1 MQRRHA
7 ARRQFMKRACA
18 LTMAGLPAGAMA
30 QTAAAVAV
38 RQDWTSFCGSPDYA
52 SLIDGIGRMRAN
64 ADAADPRS
72 WGYWSLA
79 QERHAP
85 LGMPY
90 FLAWH
95 RGLLYCF
102 ERQLQ
107 AVAGN
112 PRLRLPYWN
121 CYRDARVPE
130 VFCIPAR
137 WNALYAPRRNHS
149 VREAL
154 SLAPFA
160 PGIANLQRGLP
171 DAFETLVET
180 LPFNGIHNLL
190 GNAMAGS
197 RAADDPIFWLQL
209 ADIDRL
215 WNAWMKSS
223 GRLPPAAGTA
233 YWNARLDYGDGLAL
247 SAALARDSRA
257 GLGYGYEDESLP
269 VSLPALAEIETML
282 PASLQSAPGG
292 SALPAAFAPAG
303 SPAYGMRRVDAN
315 RMALASVGRIA
326 LDESCASVELPLPA
340 PSASL
345 LATLLAAPR
354 ADAAAGTAA
363 SPWRGVSIVLDGLAL
378 TDAGAA
384 GGYFYTL
391 YLNLPAG
398 LDSDAAQR
406 ACLLGSLGAFEVAAA
421 RQRMARGLA
430 GSVRIELPA
439 TALLRRLAARPL
451 HALCISFVRTSGA
464 QSAPSGQTIA
474 IAELR
479 LELSAEAGA

>member
-1 MQRRHA
+1 
-7 ARRQFMKRACA
+7 MKRACA
-18 LTMAGLPAGAMA
+18 LTMAGLPAGALA
-30 QTAAAVAV
+30 QTATTATMAATAAV
-38 RQDWTSFCGSPDYA
+38 RQDWNSFGNGPDYA
-52 SLIDGIGRMRAN
+52 SLIDGIARMRAN

-72 WGYWSLA
+72 WAYWSLA

-121 CYRDARVPE
+121 CYRDAQLPE
-130 VFCIPAR
+130 AFCIPAR
-137 WNALYAPRRNHS
+137 WNALYAPRKNRS

-171 DAFETLVET
+171 DAFETLIET

-209 ADIDRL
+209 ADLDRL
-215 WNAWMKSS
+215 WNAWMKSG

-233 YWNARLDYGDGLAL
+233 YWNVRLDYGDGLAL

-257 GLGYGYEDESLP
+257 GFGYGYEDESLP
-269 VSLPALAEIETML
+269 ASLPPQAGIEAML
-282 PASLQSAPGG
+282 LASLQSAPGG
-292 SALPAAFAPAG
+292 TALPATFAPAG

-315 RMALASVGRIA
+315 RMALASAARIA
-326 LDESCASVELPLPA
+326 LDESCASVELPL
-340 PSASL
+340 SAASAAL
-345 LATLLAAPR
+345 LSALLAAPR
-354 ADAAAGTAA
+354 ADAGGSIAVA
-363 SPWRGVSIVLDGLAL
+363 PWRGVSIVLDGLAA

-398 LDSDAAQR
+398 PNSDAAQR
-406 ACLLGSLGAFEVAAA
+406 ACLLGSLGAFEIAAA

-430 GSVRIELPA
+430 GSVRIDLPA

-451 HALCISFVRTSGA
+451 HALCVSFVRTSGA

-474 IAELR
+474 IAEMR
-479 LELSAEAGA
+479 LELSTEAGA